1 LPGDLWRR
9 HRLLTKAAY
18 NRGVTALP
26 PGEPRRS
33 QRLAIW
39 EGMLGILFF
48 NWSTGMVMIGYAL
61 WLGAPPAALAIL
73 GVLPMIGQL
82 AAPLALFFHGS
93 RKRLIV
99 TLFILGRGMLGLALL
114 LPWLPEPLRVPGL
127 LLIAVS
133 ALLTMGPV
141 SVLWTSWMADLVPEK
156 ERGRYFGL
164 RNGVLGLMGTL
175 GNLAAGGLI
184 DSVGRPEGFL
194 LVLGLAVV
202 VGISSTFIL
211 RRQFE
216 PPSASIAPSRAELW
230 QPLADR
236 KFRGYLGFVALFMGA
251 VSVGGPFVFPLFL
264 DYARM
269 TFTQVGLWTL
279 IAASCGLVLGPLL
292 GRLADRIGHWQ
303 VLLFSSGVAALV
315 LPPLWLAGGPGQL
328 QTIWLAA
335 VGDALAW
342 GGIGTALVNV
352 ALHSAPPEKRSLYL
366 AWFWMTFAV
375 GSVLGALLGGI
386 LGSLQLQL
394 FPTAYHLPI
403 AASMLVRVVAVVYL
417 WQRIKRNN
425 KRSALTVASAER

>member
-1 LPGDLWRR
+1 
-9 HRLLTKAAY
+9 
-18 NRGVTALP
+18 
-26 PGEPRRS
+26 
-33 QRLAIW
+33 
-39 EGMLGILFF
+39 
-48 NWSTGMVMIGYAL
+48 MVMIGYAL
-61 WLGAPPAALAIL
+61 WLGSPPAALALL

-99 TLFILGRGMLGLALL
+99 TLFILGRGLLGLVLL
-114 LPWLPEPLRVPGL
+114 LPWLPEPLRIPGL
-127 LLIAVS
+127 LLIAIS
-133 ALLTMGPV
+133 SLLIMGPI
-141 SVLWTSWMADLVPEK
+141 SVLWTSWMADLVPER

-175 GNLAAGGLI
+175 GNLAAGSLI
-184 DSVGRPEGFL
+184 DRLGRPEGFL

-202 VGISSTFIL
+202 LGIAATFIL

-216 PPSASIAPSRAELW
+216 PLAVSTTPRRDELM

-264 DYARM
+264 DYAQM

-328 QTIWLAA
+328 QTIWPAA

-342 GGIGTALVNV
+342 SGIGTALTNV
-352 ALHSAPPEKRSLYL
+352 VLQSAPPTKRSLYL

-386 LGSLQLQL
+386 LGSLHQQLQL

-417 WQRIKRNN
+417 WHRIRRNN
-425 KRSALTVASAER
+425 KRPAPAVASAER